1 MGSHWSTLRSPRL
14 GAENE
19 LKRNKTE
26 NVETKSFKSP
36 GEDSGS
42 LTEGGSAGF
51 DQRWADSIFRR

>member
-1 MGSHWSTLRSPRL
+1 MGSRWSTLRSSRL

-19 LKRNKTE
+19 LKRNKIE
-26 NVETKSFKSP
+26 NVETDSFKTP

-51 DQRWADSIFRR
+51 DQK